1 MLPRGRTESNAIQR
15 RNAQAL
21 CVRSRGGY
29 LIVFRA
35 MPIGVSRSASPR
47 SAPRAHR
54 PSAREQNSGA
64 LAGPLSDLQQRVS
77 RRRPPSGLLSPW
89 HLRLLLLP
97 LRRIHARGELLAREH
112 ACSSPAC
119 AQKDNHAGRLRPKDT
134 THMRERPNGD
144 VSARVCPGGAC
155 DRTPLAGAASAA
167 AKASEASAARA
178 ARTEAGERPR
188 IRVSV
193 RQIGELVGVRGA
205 ASSPKSWV
213 KPWAAARGRTEGANL
228 R

>member
-1 MLPRGRTESNAIQR
+1 MTTSIHILHLAISIHEVLRDEVR
-15 RNAQAL
+15 RVHMWL
-21 CVRSRGGY
+21 TV
-29 LIVFRA
+29 
-35 MPIGVSRSASPR
+35 
-47 SAPRAHR
+47 AHR
-54 PSAREQNSGA
+54 KRRDPTATLRRPPAQQNSGA

-77 RRRPPSGLLSPW
+77 RRHPPSGLLSPW

-97 LRRIHARGELLAREH
+97 LRRTHARGELLAREH

-119 AQKDNHAGRLRPKDT
+119 AQKDNHADRLRPKDT
-134 THMRERPNGD
+134 TRMRERPNGD
-144 VSARVCPGGAC
+144 VSARVCPRGAC

-167 AKASEASAARA
+167 AKASKASAARA

-193 RQIGELVGVRGA
+193 RRIGELVGVRGA

-213 KPWAAARGRTEGANL
+213 KPWGAARGRTEGANL